1 MCFLSLFRG
10 VKLSGKIGYF
20 TAIFPYFVLILLG
33 VRGAFLDG
41 AAIGIEY
48 YIKPDLKK
56 LLEFGVWKDA
66 AGKKNTFI
74 YFFSRELRL
83 LSTIFYIITVQVFFT
98 LSLTFGGLV
107 ALSSYNKFDHNI
119 LRYISH
125 LARFGFNFKSIKS
138 ICTITKVIR
147 SCYLYQTF

>member
-1 MCFLSLFRG
+1 VLRKSPTINETGALVWPLVLALLISWIMCFLSLFRG

-74 YFFSRELRL
+74 YLFSRELRL
-83 LSTIFYIITVQVFFT
+83 FNHFLYHYSSGIFHAKSNFRWSGRLKFVQ
-98 LSLTFGGLV
+98 
-107 ALSSYNKFDHNI
+107 
-119 LRYISH
+119 
-125 LARFGFNFKSIKS
+125 
-138 ICTITKVIR
+138 
-147 SCYLYQTF
+147 